1 MTPGTTTTEATRAPG
16 TGVPPRVAIVGATGA
31 VGSTLM
37 ELMES
42 RGFRYSE
49 LHLVASARSAG
60 RVLTVGEREYTV
72 VAVEDFDFG
81 RVDVA
86 FFSAGTSVSE
96 KWVPV
101 ATEAGALVIDNTIA
115 FRMDPDTPLVV
126 PQVNA
131 HELDRRPASGIV
143 ANPNC
148 STIPLVRL
156 LRGIEDRWGVRNAVV
171 STYQAASGLG
181 YSGVEELQESSRA
194 ALQGPDADFEATHF
208 HPTLAFNVIPKIDRF
223 LDSGFTLEE
232 EKMLRESR
240 KILGLPHLDVT
251 TTCVRVPVANCHSE
265 AVYVECQEPV
275 DRAELVE
282 VLAGLPEVRVHDQE
296 TVSAFPTPAVVDSS
310 DIVHVGRVRITQNNP
325 RAFWLWLVADN
336 LRIGAALNA
345 LQIGEELVARGTL
358 EGRP

>member
-1 MTPGTTTTEATRAPG
+1 MSSAPDR
-16 TGVPPRVAIVGATGA
+16 TAAAPRIAIVGATGA
-31 VGSTLM
+31 VGTTML
-37 ELMES
+37 EIIEERAL
-42 RGFRYSE
+42 RYSE
-49 LHLVASARSAG
+49 LHLVASSRSAG
-60 RVLTVGEREYTV
+60 RKISFAGREYEV
-72 VAVEDFDFG
+72 QAIEEFDFG
-81 RVDVA
+81 QADIA
-86 FFSAGTSVSE
+86 FFSAGTTVSE

-101 ATEAGALVIDNTIA
+101 ATAAGAVVIDNTIA

-131 HELDRRPASGIV
+131 HELDRRPKSGVI

-148 STIPLVRL
+148 STIPLARL
-156 LRGIEDRWGVRNAVV
+156 LRGIEDRWGIRNAVV

-181 YSGVEELQESSRA
+181 YSGVEELQESTRA
-194 ALQGPDADFEATHF
+194 SLQGPDADFEPHHF
-208 HPTLAFNVIPKIDRF
+208 KPALAFNVIPKIDRF

-232 EKMLRESR
+232 EKMLRETR

-265 AVYVECQEPV
+265 SVYVECQSPV

-282 VLAGLPEVRVHDQE
+282 VLAALPEVRVHDRE
-296 TVSAFPTPAVVDSS
+296 TISAFPTPAQVGSS
-310 DIVHVGRVRITQNNP
+310 DLVHVGRIRATQNNP

-345 LQIGEELVARGTL
+345 VQIAEELIERDTL
-358 EGRP
+358 

>member
-1 MTPGTTTTEATRAPG
+1 MTTARATAASARADGPGPSPA
-16 TGVPPRVAIVGATGA
+16 PRVAIVGATGA
-31 VGSTLM
+31 VGTTLI
-37 ELMES
+37 ELIEQ
-42 RGFRYSE
+42 RGLPYRE
-49 LHLVASARSAG
+49 LHLVASSRSAG
-60 RVLTVGEREYTV
+60 RTLTVGGEEYEV
-72 VAVEDFDFG
+72 QAIEEFG
-81 RVDVA
+81 FAQADVA

-101 ATEAGALVIDNTIA
+101 ATAAGAVVIDNTIA
-115 FRMDPDTPLVV
+115 FRMDPDSPLVV

-131 HELDRRPASGIV
+131 HELDRLPKSGVI

-156 LRGIEDRWGVRNAVV
+156 LRGVEDRWGVRHAVV

-181 YSGVEELQESSRA
+181 YSGMDELHESSRA
-194 ALQGPDADFEATHF
+194 ALQGAGAEFEPRNF
-208 HPTLAFNVIPKIDRF
+208 RPSLAFNVIPKIDRF

-232 EKMLRESR
+232 QKMLQESR

-265 AVYVECQEPV
+265 AVYVECHEPV
-275 DRAELVE
+275 DRAELIE
-282 VLAGLPEVRVHDQE
+282 VLGSLPEVVVDDAHDPA
-296 TVSAFPTPAVVDSS
+296 AFPTPAVVGSS
-310 DIVHVGRVRITQNNP
+310 DLVHVGRVRITQSNP

-345 LQIGEELVARGTL
+345 VQIAEELVERGTL
-358 EGRP
+358 